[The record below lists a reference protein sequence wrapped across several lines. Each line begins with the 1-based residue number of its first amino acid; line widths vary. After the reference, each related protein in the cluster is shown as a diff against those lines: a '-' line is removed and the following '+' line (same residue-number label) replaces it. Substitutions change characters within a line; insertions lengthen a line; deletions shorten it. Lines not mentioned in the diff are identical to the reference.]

1 MFRDNSGERMTQERE
16 KSITSFRDLQV
27 YQNSYSA
34 CIEVMTKIIPS
45 LPESEK
51 FDLKKQLSS
60 SVKAIPRLIAEGY
73 AKRHQ
78 KYGFQKYLDDA
89 MAECNE
95 TIVGM
100 EMCRDIFGNH
110 IDKKLCQELVNIYD
124 VCGRQLYKLREA
136 WGKFPKEMKK

>member
-1 MFRDNSGERMTQERE
+1 MVMRSEIG
-16 KSITSFRDLQV
+16 KPITSFRDLQV

>member
-1 MFRDNSGERMTQERE
+1 MPSE
-16 KSITSFRDLQV
+16 KEKPITSFRDLQV